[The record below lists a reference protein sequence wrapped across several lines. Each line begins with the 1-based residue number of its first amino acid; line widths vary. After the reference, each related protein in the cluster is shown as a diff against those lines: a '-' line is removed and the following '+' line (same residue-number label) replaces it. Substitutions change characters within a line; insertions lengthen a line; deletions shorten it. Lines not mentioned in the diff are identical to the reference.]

1 MSDIEKTVSSMT
13 ARQEPS
19 ARLGLV
25 LEGGAMRGMY
35 TAGVTDVF
43 MENKI
48 EFDGAIGVS
57 AGAVFGCNYESRQ
70 IGRTIRYNTKYCCD
84 PRYVGM
90 RSFFRTGDL
99 YNADFDYR
107 QLPEELDPFDVRTF
121 AANPMEFWCVVTD
134 AETGKPYYH
143 QCQTGT
149 GEDMLY
155 MRASASMPAASRPVR
170 IGDRLYLDGGIA
182 DSIPLAFFQS
192 IGYSRCV
199 VILTQPSD
207 YVKQPQKHF
216 QLIKHLL
223 RKYPAIADQLETRH
237 TRYNEQLQ
245 YIHEQGRGGSC
256 LLICPDSPLNI
267 GSMCRDPQE
276 LRRVYEAGRRIGEK
290 YLPQVREFVGEK
302 HIGQWAHPYSTDIL
316 TKEQAGS
323 AAI

>member
-1 MSDIEKTVSSMT
+1 
-13 ARQEPS
+13 
-19 ARLGLV
+19 
-25 LEGGAMRGMY
+25 
-35 TAGVTDVF
+35 
-43 MENKI
+43 
-48 EFDGAIGVS
+48 
-57 AGAVFGCNYESRQ
+57 
-70 IGRTIRYNTKYCCD
+70 
-84 PRYVGM
+84 
-90 RSFFRTGDL
+90 
-99 YNADFDYR
+99 
-107 QLPEELDPFDVRTF
+107 
-121 AANPMEFWCVVTD
+121 
-134 AETGKPYYH
+134 
-143 QCQTGT
+143 
-149 GEDMLY
+149 MLY

-290 YLPQVREFVGEK
+290 YLPQVREFVGAE

-323 AAI
+323 AAL